1 MVKKVSRADETRW
14 KMLWQLLQIME
25 AILLKLFFGIFDGHS
40 GVRCANFMAKELPD
54 KLLQHPEFKTNP
66 SLALHEVFLDL
77 DKQWLSK
84 AAEGDIKDG
93 STAVVAVLRGEQL
106 YVANLGDSRAV
117 ICEAGLAMPLS
128 VDHKPENLLEK
139 NRIERN
145 GGAVFLGRVMG
156 QLAVARSFGDLEF
169 KDRDTFSEKWLS
181 AVPDIKLKSIKK
193 ETEFLVL
200 GCDGLFD
207 KLSNDEVVNF
217 VREKI
222 QLGYENIASVCD
234 KLVVHAYDRGSTDNI
249 SCIIVSFQK
258 GKKPRGPFYNNEE
271 EVFRQQHMHK
281 KSLGSQPHATK
292 NNDTVSNNISDNSNV
307 HKNTDKK
314 DDNPNGNLPS

>member
-139 NRIERN
+139 
-145 GGAVFLGRVMG
+145 
-156 QLAVARSFGDLEF
+156 
-169 KDRDTFSEKWLS
+169 K
-181 AVPDIKLKSIKK
+181 
-193 ETEFLVL
+193 
-200 GCDGLFD
+200 
-207 KLSNDEVVNF
+207 
-217 VREKI
+217 
-222 QLGYENIASVCD
+222 
-234 KLVVHAYDRGSTDNI
+234 
-249 SCIIVSFQK
+249 
-258 GKKPRGPFYNNEE
+258 
-271 EVFRQQHMHK
+271 
-281 KSLGSQPHATK
+281 
-292 NNDTVSNNISDNSNV
+292 
-307 HKNTDKK
+307 
-314 DDNPNGNLPS
+314 